1 MLCGI
6 LLFFVVEHT
15 VTEALKFRVFYLLSE
30 LFAHTLVVL
39 CFLPPAGAVAAPLLK
54 PLLNEPYSL
63 LVFIESNFHFYPF
76 LSAITALS
84 IEWIF
89 FYAAILLFK
98 LSLVVENTAEFNDVG
113 VA

>member
-15 VTEALKFRVFYLLSE
+15 VTKALKFRVLYLLSE

-39 CFLPPAGAVAAPLLK
+39 CFLPPAGTVATPLFK
-54 PLLNEPYSL
+54 PLFNEPYSL

-76 LSAITALS
+76 LSAITAF
-84 IEWIF
+84 E
-89 FYAAILLFK
+89 Y
-98 LSLVVENTAEFNDVG
+98 
-113 VA
+113 